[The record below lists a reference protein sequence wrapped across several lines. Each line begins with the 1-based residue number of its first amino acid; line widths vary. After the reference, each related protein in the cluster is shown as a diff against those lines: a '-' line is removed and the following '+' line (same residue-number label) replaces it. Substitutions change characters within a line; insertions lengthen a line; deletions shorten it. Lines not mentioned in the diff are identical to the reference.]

1 MLMKAIIVPEY
12 GKPEVLTY
20 TEMDIPKIKSNQL
33 LIRVEKTSVNYAD
46 VKARYGQGGNGRFPF
61 IPGLD
66 AAGVIVET
74 GSKISRFQKGDRVI
88 AFPSEGSY
96 AEYIAA
102 DENLTFS
109 IPDEVSFETAA
120 ACPTVSFLSYKML
133 ADIARLEKGETVLVH
148 SAAGGVGTTAIQ
160 MAKILGAGIVIGT
173 VGSEAKVP
181 IALEAGA
188 DHVIVYER
196 ENFSDKVNSLTE
208 GEGADVILES
218 LAGPITQKSFGCLAD
233 YGRMIQFGNSTGET
247 GEIKTN
253 DLHKSCRSVL
263 GYSLGTTRKRRPETL
278 SETAYQVMNYLQEGR
293 LNVQIGHRF
302 PLEEAAAAHKLI
314 ESRLS
319 TGKILLDI
327 R

>member
-1 MLMKAIIVPEY
+1 MKAIIVPEY

-20 TEMDIPKIKSNQL
+20 MDIDIPKIKPNQV
-33 LIRVEKTSVNYAD
+33 LIQVEKTSVNYAD
-46 VKARYGQGGNGRFPF
+46 VKSRYGQGGNGRFPF

-74 GSKISRFQKGDRVI
+74 GTEISRFQKGDRVI
-88 AFPSEGSY
+88 AFPAEGSY
-96 AEYIAA
+96 AEYVAA

-160 MAKILGAGIVIGT
+160 MAKILGAGKVIGT
-173 VGSEAKVP
+173 VGREAKVP
-181 IALEAGA
+181 VALEAGA
-188 DHVIVYER
+188 DHVVVYEK
-196 ENFSDKVNSLTE
+196 ENFADLVNSLTE
-208 GEGADVILES
+208 GKGADIILDS
-218 LAGPITQKSFGCLAD
+218 LAGPITQQSFDCLAD

-247 GEIKTN
+247 GVIKTN

-263 GYSLGTTRKRRPETL
+263 GYSLGTTRKKRPETL
-278 SETAYQVMNYLQEGR
+278 RETANQVMEYLKNGK
-293 LNVQIGHRF
+293 LNVKIGHTF
-302 PLEEAAAAHKLI
+302 PLKEAAAAHQLI

-319 TGKILLDI
+319 TGKIILDI